1 MLKSVSRSAAGL
13 LAALVLAL
21 AASGLARTVGGSP
34 VLYALLLG
42 MLLHPWARRLEW
54 LKPGVNLAADP
65 LLKLGVVLLGV
76 EITLQ
81 QILSL
86 GIWPLVFVVVAI
98 PLTIALG
105 LLVATRSGQGR
116 RRGFLTGGAVAICG
130 ASAAMALAS
139 LLPNDERTR
148 RDLALAV
155 LAVAGLGTAAML
167 VYPALAEL
175 LHLSARQAGVFLGGS
190 IHNVPQAVGAGYMVS
205 ADAGSV
211 ATFVKLLRVAM
222 LVPVM
227 LGLTLWQNR
236 RGRSTDN
243 ARRPLLPAFL
253 VGFILV
259 ATANSLGWIPA
270 SAQEVT
276 ARTAHVLLTIAIAAL
291 GLKTAFLEIL
301 ALGWRPLMLVAVE
314 SLWIAGL
321 ALGTALLMH

>member
-1 MLKSVSRSAAGL
+1 MLQRLGRHAPGL
-13 LAALVLAL
+13 LVSVLLAL
-21 AASGLARTVGGSP
+21 GASGLKLELGGSP
-34 VLYALLLG
+34 VLWALLLG
-42 MLLHPWARRLEW
+42 MLLHPWARNFEW
-54 LKPGVNLAADP
+54 LKPGVNFSADP
-65 LLKLGVVLLGV
+65 LLKFGVVLLGV

-81 QILSL
+81 QILAL
-86 GIWPLVFVVVAI
+86 GIWPVIFVVAAI
-98 PLTIALG
+98 PLTIGLG
-105 LLVATRSGQGR
+105 LLVATHSGQGR

-167 VYPALAEL
+167 AYPALAQL
-175 LHLSARQAGVFLGGS
+175 LHLSPRQAGTFLGGS

-205 ADAGSV
+205 ADAGSI

-227 LGLTLWQNR
+227 LTLTVWQNR
-236 RGRSTDN
+236 RGRSTEN

-253 VGFILV
+253 VGFIVV
-259 ATANSLGWIPA
+259 AVANSLGWVPA
-270 SAQEVT
+270 GAQEVT
-276 ARTAHVLLTIAIAAL
+276 ARTAHILLTVAIAAL

-301 ALGWRPLMLVAVE
+301 ALGWRPLMLVIVE
-314 SLWIAGL
+314 SIWIAGL
-321 ALGTALLMH
+321 ALGAAFLMH

>member
-1 MLKSVSRSAAGL
+1 MLHPVSRGTPGL
-13 LAALVLAL
+13 LATLVLAL
-21 AASGLARTVGGSP
+21 AASGLGQAIGGSP

-42 MLLHPWARRLEW
+42 MLLHPWARDIDW
-54 LKPGVNLAADP
+54 LRPGVNLAAEP
-65 LLKLGVVLLGV
+65 LLQVGVMLLGV

-86 GIWPLVFVVVAI
+86 GIWPVVFVVIAI
-98 PLTIALG
+98 PLTIGLG
-105 LLVATRSGQGR
+105 LLIATHSGQGR

-167 VYPALAEL
+167 VYPALAQL
-175 LHLSARQAGVFLGGS
+175 LDLSARQAGVFLGGS
-190 IHNVPQAVGAGYMVS
+190 IHNVPQAVGAGYIIS
-205 ADAGSV
+205 ADAGTV

-227 LGLTLWQNR
+227 LGLTLWQSR
-236 RGRSTDN
+236 HGRSTEG

-253 VGFILV
+253 VGFIAV
-259 ATANSLGWIPA
+259 AVANSLGWIPA
-270 SAQEVT
+270 HAQELT
-276 ARTAHVLLTIAIAAL
+276 ARTAHILLTVSIAAL

-301 ALGWRPLMLVAVE
+301 TLGWRPLMLVLVE

-321 ALGTALLMH
+321 ALGAAFLVH